1 MSLETSLGNGLCI
14 AHPKRA
20 YTTSSQKERK
30 PNYAYDAI
38 FHSVFGGRRP
48 AAPAG
53 AAAGGLPDGQ
63 TGPGSREPCCWPC
76 SFGGLWPWSPS
87 WCWRLWPISSLIFSP
102 GGPSSTSFW
111 PILWCRD
118 SLRRGSSTGFS
129 SGAPGMSPILTTGL
143 TAWCTGSLS
152 PWALPRWRM
161 CCMCSPPAFPRR
173 WCRAIFSIPGH
184 AMFGVVMGEAMS
196 RAKWLEVH
204 GQREQAG
211 AAGGGPGFCPA
222 VLHGLYD
229 FLLVGFGWIFYGYFA
244 GLVVYV
250 VRLLRQS
257 AREDGPINL

>member
-1 MSLETSLGNGLCI
+1 MML
-14 AHPKRA
+14 
-20 YTTSSQKERK
+20 SS
-30 PNYAYDAI
+30 I
-38 FHSVFGGRRP
+38 LFLV
-48 AAPAG
+48 
-53 AAAGGLPDGQ
+53 AAALLPPLVLLRVVYQMDKLD
-63 TGPGSREPCCWPC
+63 REPGALLLALFFRGALAMVPILVLEVVADQ
-76 SFGGLWPWSPS
+76 FIDFFPW
-87 WCWRLWPISSLIFSP
+87 R
-102 GGPSSTSFW
+102 PSSTSFW

-118 SLRRGSSTGFS
+118 SLRRGSSTGFF

-152 PWALPRWRM
+152 PWLAAVENVLYVLT
-161 CCMCSPPAFPRR
+161 SGFSTAVV
-173 WCRAIFSIPGH
+173 RAIFSIPGH

-211 AAGGGPGFCPA
+211 AARRRAWLLPA